1 MFFDEKLNE
10 FETSAISEDKFGV
23 FTPDNFDY
31 NMSFYE
37 VMYDEIYL
45 R

>member
-1 MFFDEKLNE
+1 MFFDEELDKSE
-10 FETSAISEDKFGV
+10 VSAGLDKNFGI
-23 FTPDNFDY
+23 FNPNNFDY